1 MKHYKELN
9 AIRNKLSDGRSTR
22 RSIARACEQ
31 YVKLF
36 DNKDELAIEL
46 NEYKYIHYEFS
57 LPTIIADA
65 IAVAA
70 TKLPGYQLVLWTTY
84 NPNMPRATFEEYVKE
99 QVKGGKQND

>member
-9 AIRNKLSDGRSTR
+9 ALRNKISDGRSTR
-22 RSIARACEQ
+22 DSIARAAAQ
-31 YVKLF
+31 YVSLF
-36 DNKDELAIEL
+36 NTKDELAIEL
-46 NEYKYIHYEFS
+46 NEYKNIHYEFS

-99 QVKGGKQND
+99 QVKGGKQNG